1 MSKGII
7 HSPITFKATKL
18 QHQLLDNSNLHE
30 TKITE
35 VDTSS
40 TENNEDN
47 VSRYTDDQP
56 HTIISLI
63 TRSLDNN
70 FIQSQQTNYGL
81 NNADFQ
87 NSGHNTTIKLRICG
101 GLSCLFSLYT
111 AKIGAIM
118 YTARWLFT
126 CSIIDSISIY
136 SIPS

>member
-1 MSKGII
+1 VSKGII

-87 NSGHNTTIKLRICG
+87 NSGHK
-101 GLSCLFSLYT
+101 
-111 AKIGAIM
+111 
-118 YTARWLFT
+118 
-126 CSIIDSISIY
+126 
-136 SIPS
+136 